1 MTFSL
6 GTVRNDRL
14 IPLGLS
20 LMLHVIAFLLL
31 WKLHA
36 FQGAPPPIRRPEVI
50 QVTLAPPNEPPVFS
64 ELPPDRADAAPKK
77 PDFLSNV
84 TSRARDRVPG
94 GDTDLPRMQGEGDA
108 PTVKLAPGS
117 SGSPAASLP
126 QATAA
131 AGLRAADSRI
141 APPKPA
147 GESLVKVP
155 DDAVLRGS
163 AGGSATDQPE
173 MAHPAGNA
181 AVLGDV
187 SLNTT
192 AWDYAP
198 WLQRFGSQLRE
209 RWFPPP
215 AYTMGILKDGGWGL
229 FEVEISRSGKLLR
242 LEQLD
247 QQGHPSLARAAEIAL
262 RSMPPIEPLPAG
274 FPEPT
279 LILRIRMIYPSR
291 SWER

>member
-1 MTFSL
+1 VSL
-6 GTVRNDRL
+6 V
-14 IPLGLS
+14 
-20 LMLHVIAFLLL
+20 LHVVAILGL

-36 FQGAPPPIRRPEVI
+36 FQGVTAPIRRPEVI
-50 QVTLAPPNEPPVFS
+50 QVVLASAKEAPPFFS
-64 ELPPDRADAAPKK
+64 ELPPDRADAAPKE

-84 TSRARDRVPG
+84 TSRARDRIPG
-94 GDTDLPRMQGEGDA
+94 GDTDLPGMQGEGRD
-108 PTVKLAPGS
+108 PTVKLAPGKS
-117 SGSPAASLP
+117 PSQSPAASQP
-126 QATAA
+126 QATDP
-131 AGLRAADSRI
+131 AGLRAAPPRVA
-141 APPKPA
+141 APQKP
-147 GESLVKVP
+147 GSESLVRVP
-155 DDAVLRGS
+155 DDAVIRGS
-163 AGGSATDQPE
+163 AGNSAGDQPE

-181 AVLGDV
+181 ALLGDV

-215 AYTMGILKDGGWGL
+215 AYAMGILKEGGWGL

-262 RSMPPIEPLPAG
+262 HSMAPIEPLPAD

-279 LILRIRMIYPSR
+279 LILRIRMIYPAR
-291 SWER
+291 SW